1 MSNKEISRRFI
12 ELYAQQHD
20 VEGCEPLF
28 ALDAVINANTVP
40 MPVDR
45 DGYKQLG
52 YTFLAGFP
60 DLTADIL
67 SQIEEGDQVVT
78 YLQWRGTHT
87 GEFNGIPA
95 TGKSFSNKSITIDRI
110 VNGQIV
116 ERHEIADLMGLM
128 QQIGVIPTPGMP

>member
-1 MSNKEISRRFI
+1 MSNKAISRRFV

-28 ALDAVINANTVP
+28 APTAVINANTVP

-52 YTFLAGFP
+52 YSFLAGFP

-67 SQIEEGDQVVT
+67 SQIEDNDQVVT

-95 TGKSFSNKSITIDRI
+95 TGRSFSNKSITIDRI
-110 VNGQIV
+110 SDGQIV

-128 QQIGVIPTPGMP
+128 QQLGLMPA